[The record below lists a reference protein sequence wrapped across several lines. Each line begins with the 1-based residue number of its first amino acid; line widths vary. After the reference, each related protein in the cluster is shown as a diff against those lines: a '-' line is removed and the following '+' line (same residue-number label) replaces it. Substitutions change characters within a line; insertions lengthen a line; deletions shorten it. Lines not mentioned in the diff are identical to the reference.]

1 MAFLHWTFFR
11 NLGVSVGVGGLS
23 ARCLS
28 CTRTLP
34 PEHSSSDPSVTP
46 CFADRE
52 LKPECSRLRD
62 TGSPSTCDSHNVESW
77 PITCPTFNLRVFHEN
92 QEPVSQGGA
101 GGLCPCKE
109 QVSHSHSDVF
119 QGVHRV
125 RTVFFLWMR
134 DRNSMR
140 KHLQV
145 DEKET
150 LCP

>member
-34 PEHSSSDPSVTP
+34 PERSSSDPSVTP

-62 TGSPSTCDSHNVESW
+62 TGSPSTCDSHNVQS
-77 PITCPTFNLRVFHEN
+77 PGLLLVLPSTSGYFMRIRSPYRRVVLV
-92 QEPVSQGGA
+92 VSVPA
-101 GGLCPCKE
+101 K
-109 QVSHSHSDVF
+109 SRSA
-119 QGVHRV
+119 
-125 RTVFFLWMR
+125 TVTAMF
-134 DRNSMR
+134 S
-140 KHLQV
+140 KV
-145 DEKET
+145 YIGST
-150 LCP
+150 LCLSCGWETGTQ